1 MMNLPIPLPRLRARH
16 LAALLLLAALPACED
31 GYRADAEITGMQTG
45 ITRQQFE
52 ALPDSVRLGKDSD
65 DSRGE
70 VQGVAVDV
78 VVKLYAQKGRKVP
91 LDYTLHDARN
101 DLAFVSRRL
110 AVQPDQEQWTRS
122 GRVWLPV
129 PSPGTYY
136 VQVVVADSSGRKTDG
151 PRTDDFTVQ

>member
-1 MMNLPIPLPRLRARH
+1 MNRFTSRPLRH
-16 LAALLLLAALPACED
+16 LAAILVFAALPACDE
-31 GYRADAEITGMQTG
+31 GYRADAEITGMQAG

-78 VVKLYAQKGRKVP
+78 VVKLNAQKGHKVP
-91 LDYTLHDARN
+91 LDYTLYDARN
-101 DLAFVSRRL
+101 DLAFVNRRL
-110 AVQPDQEQWTRS
+110 ALQPDQEQWTRS

-129 PSPGTYY
+129 PSAGTYY

-151 PRTDDFTVQ
+151 PRTEDFTVQ